1 MTLDFSVKGKVKVRI
16 DDYVEKM
23 IQNPPNKLKSKDMA
37 IIPYG
42 KNLVDNG
49 NGKPLEKTQ
58 AGYLHTMVAKNMFL
72 SKRARPDIQPTIYV
86 FAIRVRS
93 LNIIDW
99 KKLVR
104 VLKYLNGTRKYN
116 LTLSIDDSRVIK

>member
-49 NGKPLEKTQ
+49 NGKPL
-58 AGYLHTMVAKNMFL
+58 
-72 SKRARPDIQPTIYV
+72 
-86 FAIRVRS
+86 
-93 LNIIDW
+93 
-99 KKLVR
+99 
-104 VLKYLNGTRKYN
+104 
-116 LTLSIDDSRVIK
+116 

>member
-1 MTLDFSVKGKVKVRI
+1 
-16 DDYVEKM
+16 
-23 IQNPPNKLKSKDMA
+23 
-37 IIPYG
+37 
-42 KNLVDNG
+42 
-49 NGKPLEKTQ
+49 
-58 AGYLHTMVAKNMFL
+58 MVAKNMFL

-116 LTLSIDDSRVIK
+116 LTLSIDEMRVIKWY